1 MHDFSES
8 YVKTAHAKNV
18 NVFVEEKRGTEKEW
32 TQILDWGTNGIQTND
47 PERLIRFL
55 KERQTQQK

>member
-32 TQILDWGTNGIQTND
+32 TQILDWGTNGIQPMTPKD
-47 PERLIRFL
+47 
-55 KERQTQQK
+55 